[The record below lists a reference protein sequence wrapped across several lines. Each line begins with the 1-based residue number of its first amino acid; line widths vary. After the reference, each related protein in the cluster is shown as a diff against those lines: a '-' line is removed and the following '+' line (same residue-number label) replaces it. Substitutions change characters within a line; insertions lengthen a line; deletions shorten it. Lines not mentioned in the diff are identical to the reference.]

1 MCDKI
6 KKEKFFE
13 LRLEGN
19 NITRA
24 SEILDVPYIT
34 ARRWNKELDALVK
47 SENIKKS
54 IESSILSALERFDNY
69 SKLLSS
75 EFGKLKKNSE
85 KHKSVS
91 LYFDTR
97 MSYILKIMNMDKRLN
112 QSMLNLLKLNKEI
125 SAPVKD
131 SNIPDIPDDFI
142 PESLEEENSP
152 ENADIQNSEESNIVP
167 EKMSDNER

>member
-24 SEILDVPYIT
+24 SEILGVPYIT

-54 IESSILSALERFDNY
+54 IENSILSALERFDNY

-75 EFGKLKKNSE
+75 EFVKLKKDSE
-85 KHKSVS
+85 KHNSLS

-97 MSYILKIMNMDKRLN
+97 MTYILKIMNMDKRLN

-125 SAPVKD
+125 SAPMLD
-131 SNIPDIPDDFI
+131 SDIPDIPDDFVS
-142 PESLEEENSP
+142 ESITVEKSSENN
-152 ENADIQNSEESNIVP
+152 ETKNSVKSHTGKN
-167 EKMSDNER
+167 KMSDNER

>member
-6 KKEKFFE
+6 KKEKFIE

-19 NITRA
+19 NITLA
-24 SEILDVPYIT
+24 SETLDIPYIT

-54 IESSILSALERFDNY
+54 IESSILSALERFDDY
-69 SKLLSS
+69 SKLLSA
-75 EFGKLKKNSE
+75 EFDKLKTDSE
-85 KHKSVS
+85 KYDSVS
-91 LYFDTR
+91 LYFENR
-97 MSYILKIMNMDKRLN
+97 ISIILKIMNMDKRLN

-125 SAPVKD
+125 SAPLSGSD
-131 SNIPDIPDDFI
+131 IHDIPDDFVPASI
-142 PESLEEENSP
+142 EEENSH
-152 ENADIQNSEESNIVP
+152 ERADSKNRPESNIAS